1 MEVNEQVIRSVDN
14 LEPILENVTKWIT
27 LLKEYQAIY
36 APLTLPSFTPIR
48 TGDW

>member
-1 MEVNEQVIRSVDN
+1 MEVNEQVIRTVDN
-14 LEPILENVTKWIT
+14 VQPILENVTELIT
-27 LLKEYQAIY
+27 LLKDYHAIY